1 MIGSGSVVRLERA
14 RSLMPIGRWLL
25 LIAII
30 IASSLL
36 LLVIGDGHSSS
47 VADVLRICLLI
58 IVIPLGLVAAIPANL
73 LARARGRW
81 GLRWVD
87 SLLVAPILTP
97 VVLGLYF
104 FTPVWVIV
112 LTNTWL
118 YVVSYP
124 VLLLVGLVLHV
135 GLKGSGKEHSSASLG
150 LQILL
155 SLLDLMFDAIP
166 GIVMRLSRH
175 VIGPEFWSRP
185 PKTIPSALHHQSLA
199 GAILWFLAEI
209 SDLPIL
215 AMVFL
220 RWIRV
225 DEAEAR
231 RIDALL
237 DAQEER

>member
-1 MIGSGSVVRLERA
+1 MTIVIASVV
-14 RSLMPIGRWLL
+14 SLIL
-25 LIAII
+25 
-30 IASSLL
+30 
-36 LLVIGDGHSSS
+36 IGDARSSS
-47 VADVLRICLLI
+47 VADVLRSSLLI
-58 IVIPLGLVAAIPANL
+58 ILIPLALVATFPANL
-73 LARARGRW
+73 LARTRGRW

-87 SLLVAPILTP
+87 SPLVAPILTP

-104 FTPVWVIV
+104 FTPIWVIV

-118 YVVSYP
+118 YVISYP
-124 VLLLVGLVLHV
+124 LLLLVGLALHV

-155 SLLDLMFDAIP
+155 SLLDLTFDAIP
-166 GIVMRLSRH
+166 GIVMRLSHH
-175 VIGPEFWSRP
+175 VIGAQYWSRP
-185 PKTIPSALHHQSLA
+185 PKTISGALHHQSLA

-215 AMVFL
+215 AMIFI

-237 DAQEER
+237 DA

>member
-1 MIGSGSVVRLERA
+1 MPTSRWILLTVIVST
-14 RSLMPIGRWLL
+14 SLVALFL
-25 LIAII
+25 
-30 IASSLL
+30 
-36 LLVIGDGHSSS
+36 IGDARSSS
-47 VADVLRICLLI
+47 VADVLRASLLI
-58 IVIPLGLVAAIPANL
+58 ILIPLGLVATLPANL

-87 SLLVAPILTP
+87 SPLVAPILTP

-104 FTPVWVIV
+104 FTPLWVIV

-118 YVVSYP
+118 YVLSYP
-124 VLLLVGLVLHV
+124 LLLLLGFVLHV
-135 GLKGSGKEHSSASLG
+135 GLKGSGREHSSASLG

-175 VIGPEFWSRP
+175 VIGAEFWSKP
-185 PKTIPSALHHQSLA
+185 PKTISGALHHQSLA

-215 AMVFL
+215 AMIFL

-231 RIDALL
+231 RIDAML
-237 DAQEER
+237 DAQEQ

>member
-1 MIGSGSVVRLERA
+1 MVTPA
-14 RSLMPIGRWLL
+14 YTRSLMTSGRWVL
-25 LIAII
+25 LITVAV
-30 IASSLL
+30 ASYIS
-36 LLVIGDGHSSS
+36 LLVIGDGRSSS

-58 IVIPLGLVAAIPANL
+58 IVIPLGLVAVVPADL

-87 SLLVAPILTP
+87 SPLVAPILTP

-104 FTPVWVIV
+104 FTPVWVNV

-118 YVVSYP
+118 YVLSYP
-124 VLLLVGLVLHV
+124 LLLLVGLVLHI

-175 VIGPEFWSRP
+175 VIGSDYWSKP
-185 PKTIPSALHHQSLA
+185 PKTTHIALHHQSLA

-215 AMVFL
+215 AMIFL

-237 DAQEER
+237 DAQDGQHG